1 MQYTEKQQQ
10 AFGTRD
16 RTLLVSAAAGSG
28 KTKELIDQV
37 NAAVKEEKGSV
48 VCISR
53 GDKLTFDISHDA
65 RLIDAKEYPIKG
77 YEGLLGFVGGIHAG
91 NYDITHVF
99 VDNFTKMLT
108 EVSEQQIAEFLAWLN
123 DFSERE
129 HIQFTLSLSM
139 DPATTGS
146 EITKYMI

>member
-1 MQYTEKQQQ
+1 MVKLIIG
-10 AFGTRD
+10 GT
-16 RTLLVSAAAGSG
+16 GSG

-77 YEGLLGFVGGIHAG
+77 YDGLLGFVGGIHAG

-99 VDNFTKMLT
+99 IDSLTKIVEGEPDLET
-108 EVSEQQIAEFLAWLN
+108 EKFLDWLN
-123 DFSERE
+123 NFGEK
-129 HIQFTLSLSM
+129 HNIKFTITISDDESLAS
-139 DPATTGS
+139 DG
-146 EITKYMI
+146 IKKYF